1 MIQNNNIHSIKLKKN
16 INFNDNISNN
26 EKNIN
31 NTKKIKKNK
40 EVINKNIKLSNSN
53 KKDEKRSNF
62 QLNKNMS
69 SFLIIKE
76 KSKNNRLKNLEYMK
90 KNNFSFDGVK
100 YLKDEQV
107 QIGFR
112 KTFNLNYKIRDIIL
126 MNSKSF
132 KKSRKIEI

>member
-1 MIQNNNIHSIKLKKN
+1 MKKN

-26 EKNIN
+26 EKNIS
-31 NTKKIKKNK
+31 NTQKIKKNK
-40 EVINKNIKLSNSN
+40 EVANKNIKLSNSN

-107 QIGFR
+107 QIEFR